1 MRAAILAAGEG
12 ERLRA
17 HGVTTPKPLTLLAGQ
32 PLIARLLRGLQQA
45 GIGEIVVIVNQKFSE
60 VIQYCRERDWGMP
73 VTLLS
78 KSTAHS
84 LESFLTLQPHLDAD
98 SFLLCTVD
106 AVFPSSTIPA
116 LLATARRHPDA
127 DGVLG
132 VTPFV
137 DDEKPLWAM
146 LAEDYRVAQLGPAA
160 RNGGLVT
167 AGVYW
172 FSPRVFREA
181 ETARRRN
188 LTALRQFFGY
198 LVESGY
204 VLYGHHISKVID
216 VDRPSDIAMAEAFL
230 AEEEECLAPR

>member
-1 MRAAILAAGEG
+1 
-12 ERLRA
+12 
-17 HGVTTPKPLTLLAGQ
+17 
-32 PLIARLLRGLQQA
+32 
-45 GIGEIVVIVNQKFSE
+45 
-60 VIQYCRERDWGMP
+60 
-73 VTLLS
+73 
-78 KSTAHS
+78 
-84 LESFLTLQPHLDAD
+84 
-98 SFLLCTVD
+98 
-106 AVFPSSTIPA
+106 